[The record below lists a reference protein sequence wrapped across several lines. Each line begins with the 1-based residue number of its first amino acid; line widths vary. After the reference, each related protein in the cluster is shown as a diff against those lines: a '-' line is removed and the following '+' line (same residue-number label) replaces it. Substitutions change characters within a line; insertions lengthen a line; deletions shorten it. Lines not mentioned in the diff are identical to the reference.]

1 MECKAIQDVFN
12 SGAEIHSQSL
22 YRLAIIELTVGS
34 MNRNLVS
41 SLFYLSPSSSSY
53 ITNYLIAILP
63 TLLSSSISSSTPYS
77 SSLSISSPACF
88 LNT

>member
-34 MNRNLVS
+34 INRNLVC

-63 TLLSSSISSSTPYS
+63 TLLLFLYF
-77 SSLSISSPACF
+77 LSNTIF
-88 LNT
+88 LFIKHI